1 MTRKDTIDSL
11 FVRKAEPSN
20 PSAAGDKDRV
30 RTGAIS
36 AMGTSLKELTEGAR
50 AAARLQ
56 EQFESGAAVIE
67 LDPGSVDASL
77 VSDRLSVAIDPN
89 FDALVESIRTSGQQV
104 PILVRP
110 HPSAKG
116 RYQVAYGHRRLRA
129 AAKLGARIK
138 AIVKPLSD
146 GELVIAQGKE
156 NLDRHDLS
164 YIEKALFARRLE
176 DQGFERSVIMAALST
191 DKGDLSRYISVA
203 RMIPEPVLQAIGPA
217 GKAGRA
223 RWLAL
228 AARLGQSRSEKIVAE
243 VVEAPAF
250 GQLGSDARFSALFQ
264 ALEKTARKPAPKS
277 RVWRNPAGQ
286 QAGRIQI
293 LPDRTIL
300 ILEEK
305 AEPAFGAYVVERL
318 DDLYRQFRET
328 RENGE
333 SSSP

>member
-11 FVRKAEPSN
+11 FVRKAEPNNGSV
-20 PSAAGDKDRV
+20 AGDKERV

-56 EQFESGAAVIE
+56 EQFEAGAVVVD
-67 LDPGSVDASL
+67 LDPVAIDSSL
-77 VSDRLSVAIDPN
+77 VADRLSAEVDPS
-89 FDALVESIRTSGQQV
+89 FDALLESMKTSGQQV

-110 HPSAKG
+110 HPQAKG

-129 AAKLGARIK
+129 AAGLGIKIK
-138 AIVKPLSD
+138 AIVRPLTD

-176 DQGFERSVIMAALST
+176 DRGFERAVIMSALST

-203 RMIPEPVLQAIGPA
+203 RMIPEPLLQAIGPA

-223 RWLAL
+223 RWIAL
-228 AARLGQSRSEKIVAE
+228 AQRLGQARAEKIVEEALAGAE
-243 VVEAPAF
+243 F
-250 GQLGSDARFSALFQ
+250 RTLGSDARFSLLFQ
-264 ALEKTARKPAPKS
+264 ALEKTTRKPAPKL
-277 RVWRNPAGQ
+277 RVWTNAAGQ
-286 QAGRIQI
+286 KAARIES
-293 LPDRTIL
+293 LPDRIVVTID
-300 ILEEK
+300 E
-305 AEPAFGAYVVERL
+305 ASVPAFGTYVVERL
-318 DDLYRQFRET
+318 DDLYAQFLAAKREEET
-328 RENGE
+328 KPG
-333 SSSP
+333 